1 MTTADADAEAK
12 RRFGPTGYARPSLG
26 MFCVAQVEP
35 FAAVAYGA
43 TYEDAFAWAAGGRP
57 AWWYAQPTVQR

>member
-1 MTTADADAEAK
+1 
-12 RRFGPTGYARPSLG
+12 